1 MTFQVNRIDAQILP
15 CLTNDELKDLGI
27 SAPRRP
33 DHDGPESA
41 IVGRGGED
49 LGETGVKLGKGEVSG
64 HGGLRGARFAGS
76 LMGRRA
82 MFQLEFEHRRH
93 ELRGKSRATRFSL
106 IQIVSCLACAKGHI

>member
-64 HGGLRGARFAGS
+64 HG
-76 LMGRRA
+76 
-82 MFQLEFEHRRH
+82 
-93 ELRGKSRATRFSL
+93 
-106 IQIVSCLACAKGHI
+106 VSAVQDSQEA